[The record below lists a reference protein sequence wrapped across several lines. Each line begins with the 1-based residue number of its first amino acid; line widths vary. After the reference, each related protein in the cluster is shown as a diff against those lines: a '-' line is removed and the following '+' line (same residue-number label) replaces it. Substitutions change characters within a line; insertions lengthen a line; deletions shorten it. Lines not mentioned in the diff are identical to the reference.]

1 MDYLIDCGN
10 QSYVCRV
17 LNQSFI
23 AGEFE
28 KKERGIF
35 IGKINGANKPQLAVG
50 WRGAKFDDIRFDQMT
65 AQ

>member
-1 MDYLIDCGN
+1 MDQLVNCGN
-10 QSYVCRV
+10 QSQICCVS
-17 LNQSFI
+17 NQSFI

-28 KKERGIF
+28 KKGRGIF